1 MQPSVKTPSGSR
13 VRPNINDT
21 VSKYTPRVS
30 VKCLGGIIESY
41 DLTISSKSYTAAPV
55 NKPISSLRS
64 MVILRYRVSL
74 VGILVEFYI
83 NFRCANSLSLAL
95 LLQVW

>member
-1 MQPSVKTPSGSR
+1 
-13 VRPNINDT
+13 
-21 VSKYTPRVS
+21 
-30 VKCLGGIIESY
+30 
-41 DLTISSKSYTAAPV
+41 
-55 NKPISSLRS
+55 